1 MTPESPIPNPES
13 QLSFS
18 FPIRVY
24 WEDTDGGG
32 VVYHASYLRFLE
44 RARTEWLRAHG
55 IGQQALREAQDV
67 VFAVRSVRME
77 FLAPARLDDEIDARV
92 TLLEVRAASLRFGQT
107 LVRRHDG
114 VLLVEAE
121 VRAACLVAS
130 TFRPRPLPP
139 GLFEHKKNPA

>member
-1 MTPESPIPNPES
+1 VTLLDPKQPLPTFYWPA
-13 QLSFS
+13 
-18 FPIRVY
+18 RVY
-24 WEDTDGGG
+24 YEDTDASG
-32 VVYHASYLRFLE
+32 VVYHAVYLQYFE

-77 FLAPARLDDEIDARV
+77 FLAPARLDDEIDAEV
-92 TLLEVRAASLRFGQT
+92 TLLEVRAASLRFGQQ
-107 LVRRHDG
+107 LRRRADR